1 MSLTTAKSLGVPSLP
16 PPVNA
21 VILLKS
27 ESNFNVLL
35 SIKMSDAHTKVRFVD
50 VETYLKNVKKKK
62 KKSHKSHYIE
72 VNFYRIHF
80 FP

>member
-1 MSLTTAKSLGVPSLP
+1 MIPTALTKYIHIYFQELLSLTTAKSLGIPSLP

-62 KKSHKSHYIE
+62 KIT
-72 VNFYRIHF
+72 
-80 FP
+80 